1 VKTLPQSEA
10 NKNQKIKKPISPQM
24 IARIGGIALDQE
36 IQDPDSEEGLLAER
50 LCQASSQIDISSVFP
65 EDF

>member
-1 VKTLPQSEA
+1 
-10 NKNQKIKKPISPQM
+10 M